1 MVGFPLGL
9 QRACSVPAA
18 CTACF
23 KFIIGYNS
31 PIVKKKN
38 GKNGKQINF
47 KNPEIGPT
55 WPRNRCDPWFRTQ
68 RHWRGAAPSVTC
80 YMLGTAEQTGA
91 FIPFRMCDQ
100 NTTVPRRA
108 AHSHFDWTSDLV
120 KWELLQFWI
129 GSIPIMKSEPL
140 SYLSIKSSPFL
151 DGHHGLLCQL
161 RRKNVFSPSTLIFAV
176 RWGKLRIYTMYNPP
190 EVIFKLPTCD
200 D

>member
-55 WPRNRCDPWFRTQ
+55 WPRNRCAISPLPDAGCKTTKSINLFPPTK
-68 RHWRGAAPSVTC
+68 A
-80 YMLGTAEQTGA
+80 MLYTRDTAEQRY
-91 FIPFRMCDQ
+91 FR
-100 NTTVPRRA
+100 
-108 AHSHFDWTSDLV
+108 
-120 KWELLQFWI
+120 
-129 GSIPIMKSEPL
+129 
-140 SYLSIKSSPFL
+140 
-151 DGHHGLLCQL
+151 
-161 RRKNVFSPSTLIFAV
+161 
-176 RWGKLRIYTMYNPP
+176 
-190 EVIFKLPTCD
+190 EVCGID
-200 D
+200 A